1 MAQRLEANEFIGHET
16 ESILA
21 LDDSAGK
28 ELVIVSVI
36 TAGDTIPK
44 SFYRVKERGC
54 EPVDYEEWYA
64 AVDYYNCIA
73 EKAEHTETKRNTFSI
88 ADMMNKK

>member
-1 MAQRLEANEFIGHET
+1 MAQRLKADEFIGHEV

-36 TAGDTIPK
+36 TEGDTIPK
-44 SFYRVKERGC
+44 SFYRVKERGS

-64 AVDYYNCIA
+64 AVDYYNCI
-73 EKAEHTETKRNTFSI
+73 EETRRTTFNI

>member
-1 MAQRLEANEFIGHET
+1 MAQRLDANEFIGHET

-21 LDDSAGK
+21 LDDSVGK

-36 TAGDTIPK
+36 AAGDTIPK

-54 EPVDYEEWYA
+54 EPVDYEEWYT
-64 AVDYYNCIA
+64 AVDYYNHIV
-73 EKAEHTETKRNTFSI
+73 EKAEQTQIKRNTFSI
-88 ADMMNKK
+88 ADMMNRK

>member
-21 LDDSAGK
+21 LDDSVGK

>member
-1 MAQRLEANEFIGHET
+1 MAQRLDANEFIGHET

-21 LDDSAGK
+21 LDDSVGK

-36 TAGDTIPK
+36 AAGDTIPK

-54 EPVDYEEWYA
+54 EPVDYEEWYT
-64 AVDYYNCIA
+64 AVDYYNHIV
-73 EKAEHTETKRNTFSI
+73 EKRQTKRKQKEIHSVLRI
-88 ADMMNKK
+88 